1 MRWLML
7 SLLLLAGCTGDTV
20 RTVVCV
26 PIRKEPTYFNSEFYN
41 ILVESPTGEQWVLV
55 EYSGNAIR
63 AVPGVPVSVQ
73 EFVDSDGRVFH
84 RRLAQRIE

>member
-7 SLLLLAGCTGDTV
+7 SLLLLAGCTGGTV

-26 PIRKEPTYFNSEFYN
+26 PIRKEPTYFNSDVYN

-63 AVPGVPVSVQ
+63 VVPGVPVSVQ
-73 EFVDSDGRVFH
+73 EFAYPDGEVYC